1 MPKQTS
7 HSKQR
12 TQNAASKQN
21 AGSGG
26 NKQSTQKGAN
36 GQSARPQ
43 GKLSTRRN
51 TQQAA
56 KQQKQQQLQQDRRS
70 GRITLFS
77 FLGVGIIIIAAIVG
91 VVLFNRN
98 QPVNAAYPAV
108 DSIKCDTQEQLAYHI
123 HAHLSISING
133 SASSIPAN
141 IGIAADSSCFYWM
154 HTHDTTGV
162 LHIESPTQKIYTIGN
177 FFDEWSQQF
186 SSLGYP
192 TELSL
197 TTGWQ
202 VWVNG
207 KVYSGDYRNIQ
218 LNSHTL
224 VTMAFN
230 SPGVKPDT
238 TYPWNG
244 L

>member
-7 HSKQR
+7 NSKRRTQSVTSKQ
-12 TQNAASKQN
+12 K
-21 AGSGG
+21 AGSG
-26 NKQSTQKGAN
+26 NKQTAQNGAN

-43 GKLSTRRN
+43 GKQSTHRS
-51 TQQAA
+51 TQQVA
-56 KQQKQQQLQQDRRS
+56 KQQKQQQLQQARRS

-108 DSIKCDTQEQLAYHI
+108 DNIKCDSQEQLAYHI
-123 HAHLSISING
+123 HAHISIYING
-133 SASSIPAN
+133 SASSMPAN
-141 IGIAADSSCFYWM
+141 IGIASDSSCFYWM

-162 LHIESPTQKIYTIGN
+162 LHIESPTQKLYTLGN
-177 FFDEWSQQF
+177 FFDEWSGQF
-186 SSLGYP
+186 SSLGFP
-192 TELSL
+192 SELNV

-207 KVYSGDYRNIQ
+207 KVYSGDFHNVQ
-218 LNSHTL
+218 LNSHAL

-238 TYPWNG
+238 TYSWNG